1 MPIVSVRDN
10 ESNRSNRNLKKENKT
25 KIEKDKGG
33 QEL

>member
-1 MPIVSVRDN
+1 MPIISVRDN
-10 ESNRSNRNLKKENKT
+10 ESNRWNRNLKKEKKT